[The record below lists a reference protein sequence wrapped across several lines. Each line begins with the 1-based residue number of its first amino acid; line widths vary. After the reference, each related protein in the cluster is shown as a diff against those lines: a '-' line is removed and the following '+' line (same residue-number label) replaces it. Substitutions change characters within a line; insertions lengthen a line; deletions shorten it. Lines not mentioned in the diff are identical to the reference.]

1 MSSVK
6 CTIRGCL
13 YIIEMAGI
21 EIILL
26 LVQCFIPDQKM
37 EFPYW
42 MVLMSFFFSVKVK
55 LLQKLP
61 KH

>member
-26 LVQCFIPDQKM
+26 QVQCFIPDQKM

-42 MVLMSFFFSVKVK
+42 MVLMSIFSV
-55 LLQKLP
+55 
-61 KH
+61 